1 MTIGAA
7 GNCRPYLTI
16 PEGMMSY
23 AQSIRIEDLEADPY
37 PIYARLRREQ
47 PVAFVPAA
55 NVWFA
60 TRWRDVET
68 VTKNPDIF
76 SAEAPTSPVEISFG
90 KPTILTSDGPVHKE
104 LRSAIEPQYRPRPVM
119 GYIDAL
125 VRPIAE
131 QQLAQFESKPKAEL
145 MADYFEPISA
155 LSLVRSFG
163 LDEVDVPILRR
174 WFHGLSQ
181 GAINYERDPA
191 RQAIS
196 DQTCAEIDAVLLPVL
211 NRLANNPNNSPLS
224 HMLHSG
230 MPEGKTRD
238 PAFVLPSVKVTLL
251 GGMQEPGHG
260 AGSILVGLLQNPDQF
275 AALIANKDE
284 WLPRAVDEGLRWV
297 APIGT
302 QMRIAT
308 QDIEIAGVTVPK
320 DAPIAA
326 VLASANHDEDQFENG
341 GDFDMART
349 KASSATFGF
358 GGHFCA
364 GKWFAKAQIEIA
376 LRVLIDRYPALRI
389 DPEQIPVFRGWEF
402 RAPTSLHVI
411 LN

>member
-1 MTIGAA
+1 
-7 GNCRPYLTI
+7 
-16 PEGMMSY
+16 MSY
-23 AQSIRIEDLEADPY
+23 AQSIKIEDLEADPY
-37 PIYARLRREQ
+37 AIYARLRREQ

-60 TRWRDVET
+60 TRWNDVET

-76 SAEAPTSPVEISFG
+76 SANAPTSPVEISFG

-104 LRSAIEPQYRPRPVM
+104 LRSAVEPQYRPRPVM

-125 VRPIAE
+125 VRPIAME
-131 QQLAQFESKPKAEL
+131 CLGAFDGQSSVEL
-145 MADYFEPISA
+145 MANYFEPISA

-163 LDEVDVPILRR
+163 LNEVDLPVLRR

-181 GAINYERDPA
+181 GAVNYERDPK

-196 DQTCAEIDAVLLPVL
+196 DQTCAEIDAALMPIL
-211 NRLANNPNNSPLS
+211 NRLVKEPSNTPLS

-230 MPEGKTRD
+230 MPNGEVRR
-238 PAFVLPSVKVTLL
+238 PEFILPSVKVTLL

-275 AALIANKDE
+275 ASLLADKDA
-284 WLPRAVDEGLRWV
+284 WIPRAVDEGLRWV

-302 QMRIAT
+302 QMRVT
-308 QDIEIAGVTVPK
+308 TRDVDIGGVTVPGGS
-320 DAPIAA
+320 PIAA
-326 VLASANHDEDQFENG
+326 VLASANHDEDEFTDG
-341 GDFDMART
+341 HTFDMTRP
-349 KASSATFGF
+349 KASSASFGF
-358 GGHFCA
+358 GSHFCA
-364 GKWFAKAQIEIA
+364 GKWFAKSQIEIA
-376 LRVLIDRYPALRI
+376 LRVLLDRYPGLQL
-389 DPEQIPVFRGWEF
+389 DPDQLPDFRGWEF
-402 RAPTSLHVI
+402 RAPTSLHVL